1 MSANKR
7 DTLYDELLCRL
18 ICGKYRFGDRI
29 IVNDLAAETGASRQP
44 IGAALNALAVE
55 GYVRVVP
62 QVGCDVVHPSPGRID
77 DFFRCL
83 VLVEEEFAGLAA
95 ARGEGGRRA
104 IIVAMRTLASEWDGL
119 ADSEKLLRG
128 KELLDI
134 VHAMAGSSLISQ
146 KFGSLISMANF
157 FVMQSSDTAPDL
169 RGFQDRLNGLIEN
182 VSAGDVEGSKAAAR
196 IHIEGLAKSCL
207 S

>member
-29 IVNDLAAETGASRQP
+29 IVNYLAAETGASRQP

-95 ARGEGGRRA
+95 ARGGPSSSPCAHSPVNGTA
-104 IIVAMRTLASEWDGL
+104 
-119 ADSEKLLRG
+119 LR
-128 KELLDI
+128 I
-134 VHAMAGSSLISQ
+134 
-146 KFGSLISMANF
+146 
-157 FVMQSSDTAPDL
+157 
-169 RGFQDRLNGLIEN
+169 
-182 VSAGDVEGSKAAAR
+182 
-196 IHIEGLAKSCL
+196 AKSSCEARNSSTL
-207 S
+207 FTRWLDRRS